1 MPKRIEG
8 FRTDRAVSYHAGK
21 FPPTGLDY
29 AALVLPLSRASAA
42 LARYDSVLR
51 NLHNKDLL
59 LAPLR
64 RQEAVISSR
73 IEGTVTTLDEV
84 LKYEAEEGPQD
95 GRVLP
100 RPEVMEVH
108 SYARALSHAQKLMD
122 EGLPI
127 CGRLIREAHGRL
139 LFMGRGADKQPGQ
152 FKSDQN
158 YVVDR
163 ARKEILFVPVAHDK
177 LQPGIAA
184 LENFINDDRIEPLL
198 QTAISHVEFE
208 SLHPFKD
215 GNGRVGR
222 MLITLSLWARGLISA
237 PHFYVSSTLEER
249 RDEYIDRLR
258 LVSAEDR
265 WTDWCVFFLN
275 VIETQAK
282 TNLDTAEEIHTLYEE
297 MKGRFRREL
306 ASQWSM
312 HALDFIFGK
321 PVFQNSAFTTGA
333 GIPRQTAARFTKILA
348 ERKLL
353 TTVEPAAGRRPA
365 IYAFEPLL
373 QIVRG

>member
-1 MPKRIEG
+1 MARQLEG
-8 FRTDRAVSYHAGK
+8 FKTGKAVPYHYGK
-21 FPPTGLDY
+21 FPPSALDY
-29 AALVLPLSRASAA
+29 AALLLPLSRASAA

-73 IEGTVTTLDEV
+73 IEGTITTLDEV
-84 LKYEAEEGPQD
+84 LKYEAEEEPED
-95 GRVLP
+95 DRNMP
-100 RPEVMEVH
+100 RPEVMEVY

-122 EGLPI
+122 EGLPL
-127 CGRLIREAHGRL
+127 CGRLMREAHSRL

-158 YVVDR
+158 YIVDR
-163 ARKEILFVPVAHDK
+163 AGKEILFVPIAHDR
-177 LQPGIAA
+177 LQSGIAA
-184 LENFINDDRIEPLL
+184 LENFINDDHVEPLL
-198 QTAISHVEFE
+198 QTAISHAEFE
-208 SLHPFKD
+208 FLHPFKD

-222 MLITLSLWARGLISA
+222 MLITLSLWAKGLISA
-237 PHFYVSSTLEER
+237 PHFYVSSTIEER
-249 RDEYIDRLR
+249 RDEYVDRLR

-275 VIETQAK
+275 VIESQAK
-282 TNLDTAEEIHTLYEE
+282 TNLDTAENIHALYEE
-297 MKGRFRREL
+297 MKDRFRREL
-306 ASQWSM
+306 ASQWSL

-321 PVFQNSAFTTGA
+321 PVFQNSAFTANA

-353 TTVEPAAGRRPA
+353 TTIEPGAGRRPA

-373 QIVRG
+373 RLVRA